1 VNFEFLGAS
10 IVVVAKKH
18 NPTILH
24 PSFLVAQKI
33 TPDTWKTSEV
43 ICTPPFAMVKYE
55 NGIVLTVEESKF
67 QVIDT
72 QINKHKTESPISNIA
87 AEYTKILPHVHYE
100 SVGTNFQA
108 IVLCEKSEERLA
120 QHFLISR
127 SAMIQD
133 MQPKSVGLRLV
144 YDVMGSRFRISLD
157 AGEAKAGSEEKKV
170 GIIIDANYHVE
181 LQTITDKSAIEG
193 ISKVASKFCEYMRHF
208 EKTVEGLLAFT
219 EK

>member
-24 PSFLVAQKI
+24 PSFLVSQKI
-33 TPDTWKTSEV
+33 APEDWKTSDV

-55 NGIVLTVEESKF
+55 NGIILTVEESKF
-67 QVIDT
+67 QVIDN
-72 QINKHKTESPISNIA
+72 QINKHKTESLIPTIA
-87 AEYTKILPHVHYE
+87 AAYTKNLPHVHYE

-108 IVLCEKSEERLA
+108 IVLCEKSEDRLA
-120 QHFLISR
+120 RHFLISR

-133 MQPKSVGLRLV
+133 MQPKGVGLRLV
-144 YDVMGSRFRISLD
+144 YDVMCSRLRISLD
-157 AGEAKAGSEEKKV
+157 AGEAKAGSEEKKI

-181 LQTITDKSAIEG
+181 LQPVTNESAIEG
-193 ISKVASKFCEYMRHF
+193 ISKVASKFGEYMQHF